1 MRSSFSWFS
10 LGLLP
15 MWPARKE
22 LSDMEKSVEEE
33 GWVPASGC
41 LRKWNGLQN
50 YLKKKNLHSL
60 SKSSERAGRER
71 ENFKAFLKT
80 FFVL

>member
-1 MRSSFSWFS
+1 MRSSFSWAS

-15 MWPARKE
+15 MWLAGKE

-41 LRKWNGLQN
+41 LRYWNRLQN
-50 YLKKKNLHSL
+50 YLKKKS
-60 SKSSERAGRER
+60 SKSFKKFWQAWKGNRE
-71 ENFKAFLKT
+71 L
-80 FFVL
+80 